1 MRFLVT
7 AVLFGAQVA
16 VANAEPLTYDIK
28 SGETVS
34 EHLYLLTDGSCASSG
49 QYRTK
54 VLKDPEHG
62 KFVSRPDVI
71 IATDPPCKGHKF
83 TGTTFSYTPQKGF
96 RGTDHL
102 SVSVGYPV
110 DTSEMRYTY
119 TTYDVTVNVH

>member
-1 MRFLVT
+1 MRSFVVVAL
-7 AVLFGAQVA
+7 LGAQVTA
-16 VANAEPLTYDIK
+16 AHAETLIYDIK
-28 SGETVS
+28 SGETKS
-34 EHLYLLTDGSCASSG
+34 EHLYLLTNGTCASSG
-49 QYRTK
+49 QYRSK

-62 KFVSRPDVI
+62 KFVIRPDVV

-110 DTSEMRYTY
+110 NTSEMRYTY